1 MRVAILFLF
10 GAALLSCGGPR
21 EIKVEQDGKVI
32 HRTPLGPALVPG
44 GVLFRVNPPPGT
56 WSLTVAGDFNQWDP
70 TVTRLTND
78 PVRRVWSGFA
88 PLEHK
93 GQILF
98 KYIRNGSDWLT
109 DPLLDSVADGYGG
122 RNSRFDL
129 DKAKQP

>member
-1 MRVAILFLF
+1 V
-10 GAALLSCGGPR
+10 GS
-21 EIKVEQDGKVI
+21 D
-32 HRTPLGPALVPG
+32 
-44 GVLFRVNPPPGT
+44 
-56 WSLTVAGDFNQWDP
+56 
-70 TVTRLTND
+70 VTRLTND
-78 PVRRVWSGFA
+78 LVRRIWSGFA
-88 PLEHK
+88 PMEHK